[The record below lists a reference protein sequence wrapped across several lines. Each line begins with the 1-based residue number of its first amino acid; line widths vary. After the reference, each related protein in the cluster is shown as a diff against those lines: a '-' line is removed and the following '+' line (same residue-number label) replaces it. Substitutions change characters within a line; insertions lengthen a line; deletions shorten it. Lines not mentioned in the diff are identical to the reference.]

1 MKYKTHPFSTKKAI
15 IIVCVIWL
23 LFMLIPIFR
32 LITGKEILSG
42 INDAYVMVGALFTGL
57 AFAVTYGSLLLQNNA
72 LKEQLAMDNLS
83 NTINLILDSDRFR
96 ECRKYVLSK
105 TFCNQVELLK
115 KMKTE
120 GPIFIEDWKKLDN
133 GEKAENT
140 TGEYVNSYKS
150 YEKLIFF
157 CGRMEYMGIVLKNK
171 GVDYTVLDYF
181 GNTIIESYARLEPY
195 ITNSR
200 IRFGET
206 YYFHYTYL
214 YNLAKQREPILK
226 QECKDFLDKIAKNEL
241 LLEEK

>member
-120 GPIFIEDWKKLDN
+120 DPIFIEDWKKLDN